1 MAREKVTFEER
12 VQVVLDRDEGKPVE
26 SRTGATEYMRVLDN
40 DQRIMFAPAALE
52 AAIKDSGAKAGD
64 LIQIDQ
70 LKHGRTTRWEVAI
83 LSDMPPA
90 QPARQE
96 RTAAQPAQQRA
107 AAPPARPQ
115 QAPRPSEISAEAIEM
130 TTAFMAA
137 IQAAGEA
144 EAYAVQQGM
153 RDFSLSNER
162 ITNLAITIYIQRAK
176 AGSR

>member
-12 VQVVLDRDEGKPVE
+12 VQVLLDRDEGKAVE

-52 AAIKDSGAKAGD
+52 ASIQASGAKAGD
-64 LIQIDQ
+64 LIQIDKVKQ
-70 LKHGRTTRWEVAI
+70 GRTWIWEVAI

-90 QPARQE
+90 RQARP
-96 RTAAQPAQQRA
+96 AAQPAQQRA
-107 AAPPARPQ
+107 AAPPAR
-115 QAPRPSEISAEAIEM
+115 QAQPAQSEITHEALAM